1 MKHII
6 KLSDLI
12 GSEIRTRF
20 SLDALKAKL
29 NENDEYLVD
38 LENVN
43 MISRSAADEL
53 FIITHQYK
61 VTLVHLSQFV
71 RQMIDVVA
79 VGRFSPRKYD
89 ATDATFINCDT
100 MESLRTELQKLSGAN
115 Q

>member
-38 LENVN
+38 TNGKL
-43 MISRSAADEL
+43 
-53 FIITHQYK
+53 YK
-61 VTLVHLSQFV
+61 LTFKG
-71 RQMIDVVA
+71 VV
-79 VGRFSPRKYD
+79 
-89 ATDATFINCDT
+89 
-100 MESLRTELQKLSGAN
+100 
-115 Q
+115 